1 MDDKPA
7 NQRPAVLIISDRW
20 GSPFQ
25 NGTPAVVRLLA
36 YLFNKVGLSV
46 FCTVLKMTD
55 EEYADANRN
64 NVELIP
70 PNPRGLLK
78 RGKPNLQW
86 LLAFEAYFPKL
97 FTIDNVEIGVGFS
110 FVTSDA
116 AREIINEVF
125 HVAKYYIVNIWP
137 SDVHHPVV
145 GCDRDELRERL
156 VNLGDEC
163 NDANALISLDETTFE
178 DFKQRFGDL
187 AAKHFQVSLAADNV
201 YLGFTQPTVRTQD
214 QRCQILSFLEEYD
227 LKEMHSHRKLA
238 KAINKVAETFHTM
251 LLQPPRWKILSIPEA
266 KESHYRRKLNPH
278 PHLKVVPSSMP
289 AVKYMERE
297 IYCSHLILIP
307 GEPGMNSIQ
316 LMLYAMAIGIPFLV
330 SMHSPCHDLIR
341 KHFPDH
347 EYCFVVDMEDG
358 DKFKDRISLILQK
371 PAVYFKLAL
380 EVKDRLATTVIPSM
394 KDMNDTFMNKVKQDL
409 QDAKSSQSTANL
421 PVIDRLTTPDDN
433 PSGNKS
439 EGAAVDLLSD
449 RKEGIASE
457 LEEAKAAV
465 SPAAD
470 LDDANP
476 ATINQ
481 ESTSTDASLKGLAP
495 GNGSNQSTVDQ
506 DKPHVNPG
514 NEAACA
520 NGSLTTTSK
529 EENRL
534 PGHMHLHVNAVGG
547 IPKEGVSIS
556 EVEQAYFQSPEVQEE
571 LPEHINNIH
580 PDLHV
585 DNVGGNSVWYSIA
598 CESLDALECL
608 WKEYEAL
615 NLNKLVTSTTIT
627 EKTLKEIGAMYFSI
641 QTTLD
646 IEEYEQCR
654 KELIETGE
662 TSVTVSTTSDVDD
675 NEESTQ
681 RETELTKENSELRL
695 ETCKLKTTV
704 NSLQKQM
711 IQYEARIQIL
721 NTALKENA
729 DLLKVDQVT
738 LQARLK
744 EKDIEI
750 EILRK
755 NQEENE
761 KRENVLM
768 DKIIQ
773 LSKEISKL
781 KESSE
786 KGGDPS
792 LSEENRQLKEEVISL
807 KEKVEDLEKTNI
819 TKQQEIER
827 LEEMEMDKIKGSY
840 MRFRQPGKASY
851 ADVTLRQSEKM
862 SDEIW
867 GLAEAGS
874 DVRGQQAR
882 TKQYDDIKGQ
892 WKVTMELDGQSGP
905 VKFKDVYGVTTNH
918 LGQVVMADGGNNSVL
933 TLKSTYEL
941 DSEIRFDGHFPNK
954 FKPYDVAMT
963 TSNKYFMTD
972 SGNDQVVM
980 FDISSK
986 TTQTFCQN
994 DDIKPRAIALLDEGF
1009 VVTDDKGHRVVK
1021 YDMNGESVAEVGRH
1035 VQPSLLYDP
1044 KCVVVNSDNNV
1055 IVSDHGRSVDD
1066 GSIKVF
1072 GKQLQYLF
1080 TMCSHVWRPYGLSV
1094 DLWDNVYNTQYTRG
1108 PGRLIVKYTKNG
1120 EEVERFR
1127 VYPHCDFIAVSKY
1140 GQPKIIVSY
1149 PYNNRV
1155 RVYTK

>member
-55 EEYADANRN
+55 EEYADAKRK

-70 PNPRGLLK
+70 PYLKGRLK
-78 RGKPNLQW
+78 RRKPDIQW
-86 LLAFEAYFPKL
+86 LLAFKAYFPRL
-97 FTIDNVEIGVGFS
+97 FRIDNVEICVGFS
-110 FVTSDA
+110 FVSSDI
-116 AREIINEVF
+116 AREIINEVVP
-125 HVAKYYIVNIWP
+125 VAKYYIANIWP
-137 SDVHHPVV
+137 SDVRHPVV
-145 GCDRDELRERL
+145 GCDRDELQEML
-156 VNLGDEC
+156 VNLEDDC
-163 NDANALISLDETTFE
+163 KDANALISLDETTFE

-201 YLGFTQPTVRTQD
+201 YLGFTQPAVRTKD

-227 LKEMHSHRKLA
+227 LEEMHSHRKLA
-238 KAINKVAETFHTM
+238 KAINKVAGNLHTM
-251 LLQPPRWKILSIPEA
+251 HLEPPRWKILSIPEA
-266 KESHYRRKLNPH
+266 KESHYKRKLNPH
-278 PHLKVVPSSMP
+278 PHLKVIPSSMP

-297 IYCSHLILIP
+297 IRCSHLILIP

-347 EYCFVVDMEDG
+347 EYCFVVDMEDD
-358 DKFKDRISLILQK
+358 DKFKDRISLILRK
-371 PAVYFKLAL
+371 PEVYFKLAL

-394 KDMNDTFMNKVKQDL
+394 REMNGTFMDKVKQDL
-409 QDAKSSQSTANL
+409 QDEKSSQSTANL
-421 PVIDRLTTPDDN
+421 PVIDRPATPDDN
-433 PSGNKS
+433 PSGNKA
-439 EGAAVDLLSD
+439 EGAAADSLSD
-449 RKEGIASE
+449 RKDGPQSHLHESVSE
-457 LEEAKAAV
+457 HEETKAA
-465 SPAAD
+465 ALR
-470 LDDANP
+470 LDDAIPTTTNH
-476 ATINQ
+476 
-481 ESTSTDASLKGLAP
+481 ESTSTDASLKG
-495 GNGSNQSTVDQ
+495 NFSNQSTVDQ
-506 DKPHVNPG
+506 DKPHINPG
-514 NEAACA
+514 NVAACA
-520 NGSLTTTSK
+520 KGSLTTTSK

-534 PGHMHLHVNAVGG
+534 SGHMHLHVNAVGG
-547 IPKEGVSIS
+547 IPKEGVSIT
-556 EVEQAYFQSPEVQEE
+556 EVEQAYFQSHEVQEE

-662 TSVTVSTTSDVDD
+662 ISVTVSTTSDVDD

-681 RETELTKENSELRL
+681 RETELTKENSALRL
-695 ETCKLKTTV
+695 ETSKLKTTV
-704 NSLQKQM
+704 NSLEKKM
-711 IQYEARIQIL
+711 IQYEARIQFL
-721 NTALKENA
+721 NENA
-729 DLLKVDQVT
+729 DLLKVDQAT
-738 LQARLK
+738 LQARVK
-744 EKDIEI
+744 GKDIEI
-750 EILRK
+750 ELLRK
-755 NQEENE
+755 NLEEKE
-761 KRENVLM
+761 KEKKVMIDRILKLSDEN
-768 DKIIQ
+768 
-773 LSKEISKL
+773 SKL
-781 KESSE
+781 KESSRE
-786 KGGDPS
+786 GGDAS
-792 LSEENRQLKEEVISL
+792 VSEENCQLKEEVARQVASL
-807 KEKVEDLEKTNI
+807 KEKVEDLEKKNI
-819 TKQQEIER
+819 NKQEEIER
-827 LEEMEMDKIKGSY
+827 LEMEVDKIKGSD
-840 MRFRQPGKASY
+840 MGSPG
-851 ADVTLRQSEKM
+851 
-862 SDEIW
+862 
-867 GLAEAGS
+867 
-874 DVRGQQAR
+874 
-882 TKQYDDIKGQ
+882 TKQVSQHDGNKGQ
-892 WKVTMELDGQSGP
+892 WKITMELDGESGP
-905 VKFKDVYGVTTNH
+905 VKFKQVQGVTTNP
-918 LGQVVMADGGNNSVL
+918 LGQVVMADEGNNSVL
-933 TLKSTYEL
+933 TLKSTYEV
-941 DSEIRFDGHFPNK
+941 DSEIRFDGHFPNE
-954 FKPYDVAMT
+954 FKPYDVAVT
-963 TSNKYFMTD
+963 TSNTYFMTD

-980 FDISSK
+980 FDKSYK

-1021 YDMNGESVAEVGRH
+1021 YDMNGESLAEAGGH

-1044 KCVVVNSDNNV
+1044 RFVVVNSDNNV
-1055 IVSDHGRSVDD
+1055 IVSDLGRSVGD

-1080 TMCSHVWRPYGLSV
+1080 TMCSDVSPYGLSV
-1094 DLWDNVYNTQYTRG
+1094 DLWDNVYNIQSLRG
-1108 PGRLIVKYTKNG
+1108 SSRGFIVKYTKNG
-1120 EEVERFR
+1120 EEVEVFR
-1127 VYPHCDFIAVSKY
+1127 DYRNWGSYIAVVKY
-1140 GQPKIIVSY
+1140 GQPRIIVSH
-1149 PYNNRV
+1149 PEDNRV